1 MQTITRKYY
10 DNIKD
15 KLLLYAKSIEI
26 DNRSGYQDANKDAEN
41 TFCFILNIIYDYQLE
56 NLNKIK
62 NNFPGIDLGDDKNRI
77 SVQVTSENSKKK
89 IQDTLD
95 TFERKGYINT
105 FDRLITQTS
114 HTTSGNKALIN
125 AGWDTNQLISCVFTA
140 FVILMASV
148 LTPSIKML
156 TRLDRAVH
164 SSMSCMSSQ
173 HT

>member
-1 MQTITRKYY
+1 MFIGKAIS
-10 DNIKD
+10 NF
-15 KLLLYAKSIEI
+15 SIPCKWQQSN
-26 DNRSGYQDANKDAEN
+26 DTKNCMGNKDFKTIRGPKIYLKTEDMLYSGCNGTGLSFYIKYADESTDEEPVVIAKGVDEN
-41 TFCFILNIIYDYQLE
+41 GNDFEQRIFI
-56 NLNKIK
+56 NK
-62 NNFPGIDLGDDKNRI
+62 
-77 SVQVTSENSKKK
+77 
-89 IQDTLD
+89 
-95 TFERKGYINT
+95 
-105 FDRLITQTS
+105 ITQTS